1 MTRRSLRA
9 RLMLLLAVVVGA
21 VLLIAAAVM
30 SQQTL
35 GEGATRLARMVTAA
49 VTALDR
55 ALPQNTG
62 PAERASLA
70 RLVVQLSDHPPA
82 HETPNALL
90 GLEVLRRLQAERP
103 TPDELRFASG
113 PPVRLWFRSRTVPD
127 LWIGLPLE
135 HLRDPVA
142 RASVWILV
150 LAGVVVWIAAGV
162 LARQL
167 LRPLERVAAAA
178 DAVLAG
184 RPPAGLLDGAS
195 AEVARVVDALT
206 VAATALHEQNTAR
219 ERMLVG
225 LSHDLRTPLAR
236 LRFALELG
244 DEADPAQRT
253 GMIADI
259 DEMDALI
266 GEALALARGGG
277 DEARQSLDL
286 VPLLRELAQ
295 RFGVQAEV
303 RCAALPP
310 SCVVLVQP
318 LALRRAL
325 GNLVQNALRHGAP
338 PVTLDLAC
346 SDTYV
351 EVVVQDNGHGP
362 DHADAGTRGFGIGLS
377 VVRAVAAAHGGELVL
392 RTLDSGFAAILRLP
406 ASVPAASR
414 SR

>member
-62 PAERASLA
+62 VAERASLA
-70 RLVVQLSDHPPA
+70 RLGVQLSDHPPA

-90 GLEVLRRLQAERP
+90 GLEVLRRLQAERSI
-103 TPDELRFASG
+103 PDELRFSGG

-135 HLRDPVA
+135 HLREPVA

-184 RPPAGLLDGAS
+184 RPPVDLLDGAS
-195 AEVARVVDALT
+195 LEVARLVDALT
-206 VAATALHEQNTAR
+206 AAATVLHDQNAAR

-244 DEADPAQRT
+244 DDADARQRT

-266 GEALALARGGG
+266 GEALTLARGGG
-277 DEARQSLDL
+277 DEARRSVDL
-286 VPLLRELAQ
+286 VPLLQDLA
-295 RFGVQAEV
+295 RRVGVQADV
-303 RCAALPP
+303 RCGSLPER
-310 SCVVLVQP
+310 CLATVQP
-318 LALRRAL
+318 LGLRRAL
-325 GNLVQNALRHGAP
+325 GNLVQNALRHGTAP
-338 PVTLDLAC
+338 VLLDLDC
-346 SDTYV
+346 SDAGV
-351 EVVVQDNGHGP
+351 EIRVQDAGP
-362 DHADAGTRGFGIGLS
+362 GPEHADAGTRGFGIGLS

-406 ASVPAASR
+406 ATVPAASR